1 MELLNK
7 FEAFLKQVKVIAPE
21 IETGEITEDGYLF
34 PLFCMVSDDMIEI
47 APDGNVRVQL
57 YAGNNTW
64 RKSKAGLLPE
74 DVASI
79 LKSFE

>member
-34 PLFCMVSDDMIEI
+34 PFAVMVGDNMIECD
-47 APDGNVRVQL
+47 PSGSFRVQL
-57 YAGNNTW
+57 YAGNNTYM
-64 RKSKAGLLPE
+64 KSKTDLTPAE
-74 DVASI
+74 VATI
-79 LKSFE
+79 LNAFE